1 MRNTKNNRQ
10 AQDINAIKI
19 SLSSPEDIL
28 EKSSGEVTKPETIN
42 YRTYKPESGGLFCE
56 RVFGPTKDFECHCG
70 KYKRIRY
77 RGIVCDRCGVEV
89 TEKKVRRE
97 RIGHIS
103 LVVPVAH
110 IWYFRTLP
118 NKIGYLLGLPSKK
131 LDMIIYYERYVV
143 INTPEGIVNAE
154 GEAVKYLDFLTE
166 EEYLDILDAQPLE
179 SQYLSDDDPNKFV
192 AKMGAEAIHDLLSRL
207 NLDDLSYQL
216 RDQAANE
223 TSQQRKTEALKRLQI
238 VEAMRE
244 GQSHTENRPEWM
256 TIKVIPVIPPE
267 LRPLVPLDGGRFAT
281 SDLNDLYRR
290 VIIRNN
296 RLKRLMEINAPEII
310 LRNEKRMLQESVD
323 ALFDNSRKSSAVKA
337 DGKRALKSL
346 SDSLKGKQGRF
357 RQNLLG
363 KRVDYSARSV
373 IVVGPEM
380 ELHECGLPKDMAAEL
395 YKPFIIRKLIERG
408 IVKTVKSAKKI
419 IDSKEPVVWDILENV
434 MKGHPVLLNRAP
446 TLHRLGIQAF
456 QPKMIEGK
464 AIQLHPLACAAFN
477 ADFDGDQMAVHL
489 PLGAAAILEAQV
501 LMLASHNILNP
512 ANGAPITVPSQDMVL
527 GLYYMTKEKRSTDE
541 EKVKGEGMTFYS
553 LDEVKIAYNEKQA
566 DLHAMIKV
574 RVKDTKGKT
583 TLVDTTVGRVLFN
596 EFVPLEVDFVNEL
609 LTKKALRNII
619 GDVLERCGVA
629 GTVHFLD
636 AIKTIGFDMAFR
648 GGLSFNLG
656 DVIVPEEKE
665 GLIADANK
673 KVDEIKGNYAMGF
686 ITNNERYNQVID
698 VWTTTNARLT
708 DTVMR
713 NISTDKQGFNSVYMM
728 LDSGARGSKEQIRQL
743 SGMRGLMAKPKKSG
757 DHGESIIEN
766 PITTNFREGLSILE
780 YFISTHGARK
790 GLADTALKTADAGYL
805 TRRLVDV
812 AQDVIVTEEDC
823 ETLRGLETFALKNN
837 DDIVESLSDRI
848 SGRVSLHDV
857 YHPKTEKL
865 FVASS
870 DMITATVAK
879 AIDTAGIE
887 MVEVRSALTCATRR
901 GICVKCY
908 GKSLSTNRMAQ
919 VGESVGVVAAQSVG
933 EPGTQLTLRTFHV
946 GGTASRSEVDSSI
959 TIKKDGRLEI
969 EDLRTVKTTNKDG
982 DKIEI
987 VISRS
992 AETRVIDDKN
1002 GVILSSAIVPYG
1014 STIFI
1019 KDGAVKKGD
1028 VVCEWDP
1035 YNAVIVSEIAG
1046 KVEFMDIEEG
1056 VSYRTESDEQTG
1068 HQEKVIIDSRNRKI
1082 SASITIGDKNYSV
1095 PVGSHLAVEDA
1106 SKIKAGAILAKIPRS
1121 AGSSGDITGG
1131 LPRVTEMFEAR
1142 NPSNPAVVS
1151 EIDGSVSFGKI
1162 KRGNREVIITSKNGE
1177 TKKYLIK
1184 LAKHILVQENDYV
1197 KSGTPLCDGVITP
1210 ADILAIKGVVTVQQ
1224 YIVNEIQD
1232 VYRLQGVKINDK
1244 HFEVLVRQMMRKVKI
1259 ADSGD
1264 TYFLENSLVGK
1275 EAFNEQNDKIFG
1287 MKLVEE
1293 AGDSEDLKVGQIV
1306 SPRQLREENSR
1317 LKRMDMKE
1325 VEARDAVPAV
1335 ATPVLQGITR
1345 ASLQVDSWISAA
1357 SFQQTTKVLNEAA
1370 INAKRDNLI
1379 GLKENVIIGKKI
1391 PAGTGLVQA
1400 AETVVGSQAEYDKLM
1415 NPDTEEEVVT
1425 TEEVVEA
1432 TIETA
1437 TEE

>member
-1 MRNTKNNRQ
+1 MRNTKHNKQ

-28 EKSSGEVTKPETIN
+28 GKSSGEVTKPETIN

-143 INTPEGIVNAE
+143 INTPEGVLNSE
-154 GEAVKYLDFLTE
+154 GEAVQYLDFLTE
-166 EEYLDILDAQPLE
+166 EEYLDILDAEPLE
-179 SQYLSDDDPNKFV
+179 NRHLSDSDPKKFV
-192 AKMGAEAIHDLLSRL
+192 AKMGAEAIHDLLAKL
-207 NLDDLSYQL
+207 NLNDLSNKL

-238 VEAMRE
+238 VESMRE
-244 GQSHTENRPEWM
+244 GQLHTENRPEWM
-256 TIKVIPVIPPE
+256 TIKVIPIIPPE

-337 DGKRALKSL
+337 DGKRPLKSL

-380 ELHECGLPKDMAAEL
+380 ELHMCGLPKDMAAEL

-434 MKGHPVLLNRAP
+434 MHGHPVLLNRAP

-553 LDEVKIAYNEKQA
+553 LDEVKIAYNEKQV

-574 RVKDTKGKT
+574 RVTDTKGKT
-583 TLVDTTVGRVLFN
+583 SLVETTIGRVLFN
-596 EFVPLEVDFVNEL
+596 EFVPVEVEFVNEL

-619 GDVLERCGVA
+619 GDVLERCAVA

-656 DVIVPEEKE
+656 DVLVPEEKE

-673 KVDEIKGNYAMGF
+673 KVAEIKNNYSMGF

-757 DHGESIIEN
+757 AHGESIIEN

-812 AQDVIVTEEDC
+812 AQDVIVTEQDC
-823 ETLRGLETFALKNN
+823 ETLRGLETFALKSN
-837 DDIVESLSDRI
+837 DDIVESLSDRV
-848 SGRVSLHDV
+848 SGRVSLHDIH
-857 YHPKTEKL
+857 HPKTEAL
-865 FVASS
+865 MVASS

-879 AIDTAGIE
+879 EIDAAGIE

-919 VGESVGVVAAQSVG
+919 VGETVGVVAAQSVG

-959 TIKKDGRLEI
+959 VIKKDGRLEI
-969 EDLRTVKTTNKDG
+969 DDLKTVKTTNKEG

-1002 GVILSSAIVPYG
+1002 GVILSSTIVPYG

-1028 VVCEWDP
+1028 IVCEWDP

-1082 SASITIGDKNYSV
+1082 SPSITIGDKNYNV

-1151 EIDGSVSFGKI
+1151 EIDGSVTFGKI

-1177 TKKYLIK
+1177 AKKYLIK

-1275 EAFNEQNDKIFG
+1275 EKFNEQNDKLFG
-1287 MKLVEE
+1287 MLIVTET
-1293 AGDSEDLKVGQIV
+1293 GDSEDLQKGQII
-1306 SPRQLREENSR
+1306 SPRELREENSR
-1317 LKRMDMKE
+1317 LKRKDMKE
-1325 VEARDAVPAV
+1325 VESREAVSAV

-1345 ASLQVDSWISAA
+1345 ASLQVDSWLSAA

-1370 INAKRDNLI
+1370 INAKRDHLI

-1400 AETVVGSQAEYDKLM
+1400 ADTIVGSKAEYEKLM
-1415 NPDTEEEVVT
+1415 NPT
-1425 TEEVVEA
+1425 TEEVVTEA
-1432 TIETA
+1432 VVEVA
-1437 TEE
+1437 EEKSEEK

>member
-28 EKSSGEVTKPETIN
+28 GKSSGEVTKPETIN

-131 LDMIIYYERYVV
+131 LDMIIYYERFVV
-143 INTPEGIVNAE
+143 INAGEGTMNSE
-154 GEAVKYLDFLTE
+154 GAAVQYLDFLTE

-179 SQYLSDDDPNKFV
+179 NQYLSDEDPKKFV
-192 AKMGAEAIHDLLSRL
+192 AKMGADAIHNLLANL
-207 NLDDLSYQL
+207 NLDDLSYKL

-238 VEAMRE
+238 VESMRE
-244 GQSHTENRPEWM
+244 GQLHTENRPEWM

-337 DGKRALKSL
+337 DGKRPLKSL

-373 IVVGPEM
+373 IVVGPELS
-380 ELHECGLPKDMAAEL
+380 LHECGIPKDMASEL

-527 GLYYMTKEKRSTDE
+527 GLYYMTKEKFSTEE
-541 EKVKGEGMTFYS
+541 EKVKGEGMIFYS

-566 DLHAMIKV
+566 DLHAMIKI
-574 RVKDTKGKT
+574 RVTDTKGKT
-583 TLVDTTVGRVLFN
+583 SLVDTTIGRVLFN
-596 EFVPLEVDFVNEL
+596 EFVPEQVEYVNEL

-619 GDVLERCGVA
+619 GDILETCGVA

-656 DVIVPEEKE
+656 DVLVPEEKE

-673 KVDEIKGNYAMGF
+673 KVAEIKNNYAMGF

-713 NISTDKQGFNSVYMM
+713 NISSDKQGFNSVYMM

-823 ETLRGLETFALKNN
+823 ETLRGLEAYALKNN
-837 DDIVESLSDRI
+837 DDIIESLSDRI

-865 FVASS
+865 IVASS
-870 DMITATVAK
+870 DMITGLVAK
-879 AIDTAGIE
+879 EIDAAGIE

-901 GICVKCY
+901 GICVNCY

-919 VGESVGVVAAQSVG
+919 VGEAVGVVAAQSVG

-969 EDLRTVKTTNKDG
+969 EDLRTVNTTNKDG

-1002 GVILSSAIVPYG
+1002 GIILSSTIVPYG

-1019 KDGAVKKGD
+1019 KEGNVKKGD
-1028 VVCEWDP
+1028 VICEWDP
-1035 YNAVIVSEIAG
+1035 YNAVIISEIAG
-1046 KVEFMDIEEG
+1046 KVEFVDIEEG

-1068 HQEKVIIDSRNRKI
+1068 HQEKVIIDSRNRKNSPTI
-1082 SASITIGDKNYSV
+1082 QIGDKNYSV
-1095 PVGSHLAVEDA
+1095 PVGSHLAVDDG

-1142 NPSNPAVVS
+1142 NPSNPGVVS

-1184 LAKHILVQENDYV
+1184 LSKHILVQENDYV
-1197 KSGTPLCDGVITP
+1197 KSGVPLCDGVITP
-1210 ADILAIKGVVTVQQ
+1210 ADILAIKGMVSVQQ

-1275 EAFNEQNDKIFG
+1275 ESFNEQNDKIFG
-1287 MKLVEE
+1287 MKFVTD
-1293 AGDSEDLKVGQIV
+1293 AGDSEELKAGQII
-1306 SPRQLREENSR
+1306 SPRELREENSR
-1317 LKRMDMKE
+1317 LKRKDMKE
-1325 VEARDAVPAV
+1325 VESRGAISAV

-1391 PAGTGLVQA
+1391 PAGTGLIQA
-1400 AETVVGSQAEYDKLM
+1400 SETVVGSQSEYDKLT
-1415 NPDTEEEVVT
+1415 NSDTVEEVAT
-1425 TEEVVEA
+1425 DEVVV
-1432 TIETA
+1432 ETA
-1437 TEE
+1437 TSVEE